1 MAVSRSQL
9 QQLLKGASAIS
20 SKANKNKYNPLKA
33 IQNVQRGAPKGEQMV
48 MSGNVAKK
56 INYGKK
62 IKFNEQAN
70 RNGKRNA

>member
-1 MAVSRSQL
+1 MAIGRSQIE
-9 QQLLKGASAIS
+9 QLLKGASAIS
-20 SKANKNKYNPLKA
+20 SKANKNTYNPLKA
-33 IQNVQRGAPKGEQMV
+33 IAAVQKGAPKGEQMV

-70 RNGKRNA
+70 RNGKRSV